1 MATVQSDQLLEDAA
15 LVVDEC
21 FSVEEGDVVTI
32 ICDDDREDEARAV
45 AEVCVE
51 RGAWP
56 VIMNNETQVR
66 RGRAD
71 VRFPMAPPENLHRA
85 MVGSDEVIIIANLE
99 WANRFAHVNA
109 VRETCE
115 ANGKIASIE
124 PGMGEWGLT
133 REDLERSAQRTKDAV
148 AALEGKTQCHVT
160 TALGTDFYVSIEGRP
175 PLCLTPYK
183 ARGQMMSPVPLWTEV
198 AFAAIEDFTHGTAV
212 VDGVM
217 LGIGLDGTGEG
228 ADQMDARGRQ
238 VRGDRGRGGGGAP
251 AQGDRRRGKR
261 HGDRRVRV
269 RDEREGALRDPV
281 REGPDRDRPPGS
293 RRQPQCVS
301 RRAEPLRAPPRRCVP
316 ERDAPDRRRRH
327 LHPERRGVG
336 AVVRVVALDDADPIE
351 LPQGSWSRMLVTAG
365 RVEGNASSLGYSV
378 FTPGTVLTPVKHETE
393 EVAYTVSGSG
403 ELRLDDGAVSFTKG
417 DAIHIPAGVWH
428 AVANTGD
435 QDLVMVFGFPYPEFP
450 PTERRE

>member
-1 MATVQSDQLLEDAA
+1 MATVVAQENLLQDAA
-15 LVVDEC
+15 LIADVC
-21 FSVEEGDVVTI
+21 FSVEDGDVVTI

-71 VRFPMAPPENLHRA
+71 VRFPMAPPANLHRA

-124 PGMGEWGLT
+124 PGMGDWGLT

-148 AALEGKTQCHVT
+148 EALAGKKQVHVT
-160 TALGTDFYVSIEGRP
+160 TALGTDFYVSIEGRS

-183 ARGQMMSPVPLWTEV
+183 ARGQMMSPIPLWTEV

-217 LGIGLDGTGEG
+217 LGIGLEGQVKEPIRWTLEGGRCTRIEGGDEAEKLRRAIEGVENADVVGEFAFGTSEKAPYGTPSEKGRIGTVHLALGDNHNAYPGGQNHSALHLDGVFLNATLQIVDDGTYIVKDGEW
-228 ADQMDARGRQ
+228 
-238 VRGDRGRGGGGAP
+238 
-251 AQGDRRRGKR
+251 
-261 HGDRRVRV
+261 
-269 RDEREGALRDPV
+269 AL
-281 REGPDRDRPPGS
+281 
-293 RRQPQCVS
+293 
-301 RRAEPLRAPPRRCVP
+301 
-316 ERDAPDRRRRH
+316 
-327 LHPERRGVG
+327 
-336 AVVRVVALDDADPIE
+336 
-351 LPQGSWSRMLVTAG
+351 
-365 RVEGNASSLGYSV
+365 
-378 FTPGTVLTPVKHETE
+378 
-393 EVAYTVSGSG
+393 
-403 ELRLDDGAVSFTKG
+403 
-417 DAIHIPAGVWH
+417 
-428 AVANTGD
+428 
-435 QDLVMVFGFPYPEFP
+435 
-450 PTERRE
+450 

>member
-1 MATVQSDQLLEDAA
+1 MATVVESGNLLKDAA

-56 VIMNNETQVR
+56 VIMNNEMQVR

-115 ANGKIASIE
+115 ADGKIASIE

-133 REDLERSAQRTKDAV
+133 PEDLERSAQRTKDAV
-148 AALEGKTQCHVT
+148 AALAGKKQCHVT
-160 TALGTDFYVSIEGRP
+160 TPLGTDFHVSIEGRE

-198 AFAAIEDFTHGTAV
+198 AFAAIEDFTHGNAV

-217 LGIGLDGTGEG
+217 LGIGLEGQVKEPIKWTLEGGKCVSIEGGEEAGRLRKAIEGVENATVIGEFAFGTSEKAPFGTPSEKGRIGTVHLALGDNHNAYPGGQNHCTLHLDGVFLNATLQIVDDGTYILKDGEW
-228 ADQMDARGRQ
+228 
-238 VRGDRGRGGGGAP
+238 
-251 AQGDRRRGKR
+251 
-261 HGDRRVRV
+261 
-269 RDEREGALRDPV
+269 AL
-281 REGPDRDRPPGS
+281 
-293 RRQPQCVS
+293 
-301 RRAEPLRAPPRRCVP
+301 
-316 ERDAPDRRRRH
+316 
-327 LHPERRGVG
+327 
-336 AVVRVVALDDADPIE
+336 
-351 LPQGSWSRMLVTAG
+351 
-365 RVEGNASSLGYSV
+365 
-378 FTPGTVLTPVKHETE
+378 
-393 EVAYTVSGSG
+393 
-403 ELRLDDGAVSFTKG
+403 
-417 DAIHIPAGVWH
+417 
-428 AVANTGD
+428 
-435 QDLVMVFGFPYPEFP
+435 
-450 PTERRE
+450 